1 MQFFMMLVEEFKI
14 NVDLY
19 EMKFLKVYEVIETLK
34 ALVIDKSKEKK
45 IYSLM
50 INNDSHNKS
59 NTFTKMESRFRF
71 IGYC

>member
-1 MQFFMMLVEEFKI
+1 MQFFMMLVEELKI

-34 ALVIDKSKEKK
+34 ALAIGKSKEKK

-59 NTFTKMESRFRF
+59 DTRFKF
-71 IGYC
+71 LGYC